1 MGRFSDRW
9 REFIAKVRLMQPDG
23 IKKLLLVGVYVN
35 ILLLIVVDI
44 VSFITVSCITGS
56 ILVSVI
62 VMVGL
67 LVHRLHE

>member
-1 MGRFSDRW
+1 MGKAGDRW

-23 IKKLLLVGVYVN
+23 IKKLLLIGVYVN
-35 ILLLIVVDI
+35 ILLLIIVDI
-44 VSFITVSCITGS
+44 LSFITLSCVIGS
-56 ILVSVI
+56 ILVSVV